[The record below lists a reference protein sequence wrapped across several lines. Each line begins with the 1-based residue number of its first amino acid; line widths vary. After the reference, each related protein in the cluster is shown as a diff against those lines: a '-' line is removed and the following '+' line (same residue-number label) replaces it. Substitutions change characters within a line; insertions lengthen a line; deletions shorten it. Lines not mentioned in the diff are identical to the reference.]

1 MSRLHL
7 PYNGTVTLVA
17 VLSTVLIGLTSEY
30 AEYQTEKLLPPDCAS
45 LLWSNSC
52 WLQRLYTLTSGWVAV
67 GEQWVGLGCLFANW
81 S

>member
-1 MSRLHL
+1 MSQLHL

-17 VLSTVLIGLTSEY
+17 VLSTVLVGLTSEY
-30 AEYQTEKLLPPDCAS
+30 AEYQTEKLLLPDCAS

-52 WLQRLYTLTSGWVAV
+52 WLQRLYTLTSGWVTV
-67 GEQWVGLGCLFANW
+67 GEQWGGLCSLFANW

>member
-1 MSRLHL
+1 MSLLHL

-17 VLSTVLIGLTSEY
+17 VLSTMLIGLTSEF

-52 WLQRLYTLTSGWVAV
+52 WLQWLYTLTSGWVTV
-67 GEQWVGLGCLFANW
+67 GEQWGGFCCLFANW
-81 S
+81 C